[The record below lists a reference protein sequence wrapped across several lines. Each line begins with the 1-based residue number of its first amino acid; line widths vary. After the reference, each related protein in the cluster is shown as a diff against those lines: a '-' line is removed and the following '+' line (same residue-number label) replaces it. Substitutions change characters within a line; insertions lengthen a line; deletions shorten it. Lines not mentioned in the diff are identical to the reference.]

1 VVVGGGCHQFSE
13 NLMNVLC
20 FDVRFAHNGT
30 VHSDV

>member
-1 VVVGGGCHQFSE
+1 
-13 NLMNVLC
+13 MNVLC